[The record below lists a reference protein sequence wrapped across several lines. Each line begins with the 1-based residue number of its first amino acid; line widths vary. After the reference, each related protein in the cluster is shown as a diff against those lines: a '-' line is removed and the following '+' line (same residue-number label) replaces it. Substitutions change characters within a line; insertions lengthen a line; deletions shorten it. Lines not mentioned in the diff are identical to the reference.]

1 MRSEQRKKEEGDYQV
16 LRKYKAK
23 DIILRIVSLKVI
35 IPDRSG
41 WLFKFLKTAEEC
53 KLELRQVP
61 PTAQLSSNVTKFSN
75 HRVPSSAQVSRSP
88 GGLFLVEIK
97 QADRVSA
104 KPAISI
110 LVSISSGV

>member
-1 MRSEQRKKEEGDYQV
+1 M

-53 KLELRQVP
+53 KVGAQTRADP
-61 PTAQLSSNVTKFSN
+61 PTGQLSSNVTKFSN
-75 HRVPSSAQVSRSP
+75 HRVASSARVSRSP

-110 LVSISSGV
+110 LNSISYGV